1 MLSYLFILGSVFVVS
16 TVANAVIYE
25 RYRDDPPG
33 VRRRVAALVPRLE
46 LTVGSGYVPEG
57 EVVEVVGRGGP
68 DPG

>member
-1 MLSYLFILGSVFVVS
+1 M
-16 TVANAVIYE
+16 ANAVIHE

-33 VRRRVAALVPRLE
+33 VLRRVAGLVPRLE